1 MFCLPEPTDN
11 ANVNFV
17 KYKGDYYVSTET
29 KYMRRVNPQSLETK
43 EKVSQWE
50 MCLLTASSIFSIARS
65 MTRMVCMLFFLIRW
79 TGVSISL
86 STQLQPI
93 HTTTAMVPRTTW
105 ATHTAE
111 VVTCLCSFLLS
122 SLLCWAMIGI
132 YMMFTPQKLHS
143 CNAFISSYLPH
154 THAHVYLLP
163 TVVPQ

>member
-1 MFCLPEPTDN
+1 MDILSSAPRFLTPQQKAFADKWKLGHYIVFFIEVKRTQ
-11 ANVNFV
+11 VNICEF
-17 KYKGDYYVSTET
+17 G
-29 KYMRRVNPQSLETK
+29 
-43 EKVSQWE
+43 E
-50 MCLLTASSIFSIARS
+50 MCLLTASSSFSIARS

-132 YMMFTPQKLHS
+132 YMMFTPQKPHS
-143 CNAFISSYLPH
+143 CNASISSYLPH

>member
-43 EKVSQWE
+43 EKVSH
-50 MCLLTASSIFSIARS
+50 LTASSSFSIARS

-111 VVTCLCSFLLS
+111 VVTCL
-122 SLLCWAMIGI
+122 WIGI
-132 YMMFTPQKLHS
+132 YMMFTPQKPHS
-143 CNAFISSYLPH
+143 CNASISSYLPH